1 MPLFAGCAA
10 TGSAEARYVRERL
23 SALRDDP
30 TAHPDREVDGERL
43 PVTWAGSEGTSP
55 SPGEP
60 GEPFSGSRAARLV
73 RRWVPASLLEA
84 RWEPG
89 RPGALLLSVVTAL
102 AAMVAAVGV
111 WRHRP
116 VAEPVPMLPLVSTAA
131 APVSAAPPPLGAARE
146 VVVSVLGR
154 VVRPGL
160 VRLPE
165 GSRVSDALNA
175 TGGALPGTDLMGL
188 NLARRLSDGEQIV
201 VGAPPPAGQP
211 PQAAPGASMS
221 PPEPV
226 DLNSATLEQLDALPG
241 VGPVTAK
248 RILDWRAAHGP
259 FTSVDQLRHVSGVGP
274 ARLAQLRGLVRV

>member
-1 MPLFAGCAA
+1 M
-10 TGSAEARYVRERL
+10 RERL

-43 PVTWAGSEGTSP
+43 PVTGAGSESTPQPRS
-55 SPGEP
+55 GEP
-60 GEPFSGSRAARLV
+60 GEPFSGSRAGRLV

-131 APVSAAPPPLGAARE
+131 APVSAAPPPIGAARE

-154 VVRPGL
+154 VMRPGL

-165 GSRVSDALNA
+165 GSRVADALNA

-201 VGAPPPAGQP
+201 VGAPPPPGQP
-211 PQAAPGASMS
+211 PQAAPGASRS
-221 PPEPV
+221 APEPV